1 MTGGGGKCVV
11 VMMVVVVVGLGNGRD
26 TIVTNDN
33 GQWCWTHNKG
43 PGICFG
49 TEIGT
54 CTTGNINPII
64 WMMMNRMILSSVTRR
79 CGGGQDI
86 EIILRGGGGGG
97 GFYCIF

>member
-1 MTGGGGKCVV
+1 MTGGGGKC
-11 VMMVVVVVGLGNGRD
+11 VVVVVGLGNGRD

-43 PGICFG
+43 PGIRFG
-49 TEIGT
+49 TKIGT

-64 WMMMNRMILSSVTRR
+64 WMMNRMILSSVTWR

-86 EIILRGGGGGG
+86 EINIRCGGGG

>member
-1 MTGGGGKCVV
+1 MTGGKCV
-11 VMMVVVVVGLGNGRD
+11 VVVVVGLGNGRD

-43 PGICFG
+43 PGIRFG
-49 TEIGT
+49 TKIGT

-64 WMMMNRMILSSVTRR
+64 WMMMNRMILSSVVTWR

-86 EIILRGGGGGG
+86 EIILHCGGVG
-97 GFYCIF
+97 

>member
-1 MTGGGGKCVV
+1 MTGGGGESV
-11 VMMVVVVVGLGNGRD
+11 VVVVVGLGNGRD

-43 PGICFG
+43 PGIRFG
-49 TEIGT
+49 TKIGT

-64 WMMMNRMILSSVTRR
+64 WMMNRMILSSVTWR

-86 EIILRGGGGGG
+86 EINIRCGGGG